1 MLAQDKYQAVT
12 NEIEEIQE
20 VRKKVDDIGYFDYAA
35 CVYPTGQADQQVHF
49 FNEEDIAEVFFEGY
63 RDELEEKFCEK
74 YQEMVDKIPYPRLH
88 IVYDE

>member
-1 MLAQDKYQAVT
+1 MA
-12 NEIEEIQE
+12 
-20 VRKKVDDIGYFDYAA
+20 KKGL
-35 CVYPTGQADQQVHF
+35 GKGLNSL

-88 IVYDE
+88 IIYDE

>member
-1 MLAQDKYQAVT
+1 MRHVSIQQDRQISKY
-12 NEIEEIQE
+12 I
-20 VRKKVDDIGYFDYAA
+20 
-35 CVYPTGQADQQVHF
+35 F